1 MTLLNR
7 TGKRPSPLFSL
18 PRGAFPLV
26 ETQIW
31 LILPLKGECRER
43 KSSKEDKKSS
53 CPSKLELSSCGEGK
67 SLRSPAKVALLL
79 PSSLTPSRL
88 AAGSN

>member
-26 ETQIW
+26 ETH
-31 LILPLKGECRER
+31 PVV
-43 KSSKEDKKSS
+43 
-53 CPSKLELSSCGEGK
+53 GK
-67 SLRSPAKVALLL
+67 VRV
-79 PSSLTPSRL
+79 
-88 AAGSN
+88 